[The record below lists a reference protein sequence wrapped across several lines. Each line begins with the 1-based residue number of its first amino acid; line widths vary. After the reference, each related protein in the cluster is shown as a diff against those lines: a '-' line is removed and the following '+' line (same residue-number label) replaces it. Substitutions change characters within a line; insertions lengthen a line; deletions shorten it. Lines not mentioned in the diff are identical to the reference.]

1 MFAASAYL
9 PPQKTLP
16 KGAIMKKIIIYYAIA
31 MLLIIIGITIS
42 YSTSFYPL
50 SYIILIT
57 AGIFV
62 GMVIKSI

>member
-1 MFAASAYL
+1 M
-9 PPQKTLP
+9 PQNHIP

-31 MLLIIIGITIS
+31 ILLIIIGITIS
-42 YSTSFYPL
+42 YSASFYPL

-62 GMVIKSI
+62 GIVIKSI